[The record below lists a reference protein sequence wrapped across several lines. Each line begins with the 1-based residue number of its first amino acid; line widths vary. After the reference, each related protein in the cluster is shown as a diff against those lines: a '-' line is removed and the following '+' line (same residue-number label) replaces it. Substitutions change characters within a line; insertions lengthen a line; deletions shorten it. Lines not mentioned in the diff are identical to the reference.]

1 MTELMY
7 VLKCLALTAALIL
20 VSQIRV
26 GGLTLEEKMEENL
39 RHSKTSVWIQ
49 SAASGGALMITNA
62 THSLKQSLSGGDN
75 SRREEMPRASRAG
88 R

>member
-1 MTELMY
+1 MNELIY
-7 VLKCLALTAALIL
+7 VLKCLALTSAFVLI
-20 VSQIRV
+20 SQVRV
-26 GGLTLEEKMEENL
+26 GGISLEEKVEEGL

-62 THSLKQSLSGGDN
+62 THSIKQSLSGD
-75 SRREEMPRASRAG
+75 STRQDVPRASRAG